1 MNNQEI
7 LDNAPEGATHVLL
20 QSINYIYIKF
30 GVYTESFMYCNH
42 KEGWRLATHVFHSNL
57 RALSDIK
64 RIAELERVLAGT
76 EACLGITGYIKKDS
90 LAHTEIQDVLKKGGA
105 E

>member
-1 MNNQEI
+1 MNNKDI
-7 LDNAPEGATHVLL
+7 LANAPEGATHVSKHDYWKDLDDNKRPMFWYEATNKVMRRWVSVDSL
-20 QSINYIYIKF
+20 HVSLR
-30 GVYTESFMYCNH
+30 S
-42 KEGWRLATHVFHSNL
+42 LA
-57 RALSDIK
+57 DIK

-90 LAHTEIQDVLKKGGA
+90 LAHTEIQDVLEGGA